1 MSPSQPCWAGIN
13 PCIFFLVWFFFS
25 FLALKSL
32 HTVGSFSCPLC
43 TVVLLII
50 LHCAHLSCS
59 LGKNDGFP
67 NKGSKCGAG
76 SMAGLSY
83 QMSVPVERILQQ
95 KLLSLCCWCS
105 KRSRCTR
112 HCYLFYFHIYS
123 LLFYSFYWVAGSSC
137 KQFHSHVILFFNT
150 EKFTLFR
157 WWYSLYL
164 YGFSADYVCVR
175 ALGLNWLKMSQ
186 FVFLPEPQW
195 LWQGCSC
202 SCKIKDF
209 FSFSCFPFHSP
220 FLLSAQFVQ
229 NVVSPFPVILGMF
242 HSPLFVSHQ
251 TLIPCSDAPAWLQ
264 LVSFLIF
271 ALQAASA

>member
-1 MSPSQPCWAGIN
+1 MLSRYKSMYFFPC
-13 PCIFFLVWFFFS
+13 VVFFS
-25 FLALKSL
+25 FLALKFL

-202 SCKIKDF
+202 KIKDF
-209 FSFSCFPFHSP
+209 FPFPASP
-220 FLLSAQFVQ
+220 FIRPFCCQPSLFKMLFPHSLSSWECFILLS
-229 NVVSPFPVILGMF
+229 LF
-242 HSPLFVSHQ
+242 HTRL
-251 TLIPCSDAPAWLQ
+251 
-264 LVSFLIF
+264 
-271 ALQAASA
+271 